1 MHAAEHDGVLLLGEG
16 ESHWL
21 SGALYRE
28 LAPLLNGRHT
38 VQALIARLKGR
49 FSAAEVRYALHR
61 LEAKGLLAE
70 FASELPPE
78 RAAYWSSLGVEPR
91 QAEARVESARV
102 RLLSLGR
109 QAASGLGKV
118 LRSEG
123 VRVVRSRDV
132 ALTVV
137 LVGDY
142 LDGALAEV
150 NRTALRLGR
159 PWLIARLQGREA
171 WLGPCFVPGQTAC
184 WECLTH
190 RLRAHRPVEAW
201 LRRSGKGG
209 AKHLYRA
216 GLGSTSRAA
225 VELLGAVVVRGLGTQ
240 VQGLAGTLA
249 VLDVAAPRLEHHT
262 VVRRPQCP
270 ECGDASRVAAAQEQ
284 PVVLQPGRKT
294 FTRDG
299 GRRGV
304 APAELVRRYRHHVSP
319 LTGVVPRLEPYSGPA
334 SGVAPVFDAGPNL
347 AFASGD
353 MRLLGAA
360 ARSHSGGKGM
370 SAAQAEASA
379 LAESIERFC
388 GLFQGDE
395 ARRSASFQELGEVAI
410 HPERYLLFSDR
421 QYQAAGA
428 QRAQEVPS
436 ALYVPARLEP
446 DRRVDWTPLWSL
458 THGARRYLPTALCFY
473 GHREASG
480 PPIGRATSNGCA
492 AGSTLEEAILQG
504 FLELVERDGVALWWY
519 NRLSRPRVALT
530 EFDEPYVHALLAHY
544 QELGREVWVLD
555 LTSDLGIP
563 VMAAIS
569 RRVDGGQER
578 VIFGFGAH
586 LQPELALVRALTELN
601 QSLPYVDSPGTGD
614 SSTVMGRWLRSASV
628 AAHPYLAPAVGASS
642 TPSSFQRLGGEE
654 VLEDVR
660 TCVQLARARGLEVLV
675 LDQTRPDIGLPVV
688 RVVVPGLRH
697 FWPRLGPGRLYDVP
711 VQLGWL
717 QAPRAEE
724 DLNPTPMVL

>member
-1 MHAAEHDGVLLLGEG
+1 MLLLGEG

-28 LAPLLNGRHT
+28 LAPLLDGHHT
-38 VQALIARLKGR
+38 VQGLISRLKGR

-61 LEAKGLLAE
+61 LEAKGLLIE
-70 FASELPPE
+70 PGPELPQA

-91 QAEARVESARV
+91 QAEARLKSARV

-109 QAASGLGKV
+109 QAVGGLGKV
-118 LRSEG
+118 LHSEG
-123 VRVVRSRDV
+123 VRVVRSSD
-132 ALTVV
+132 ATLTVV

-142 LDGALAEV
+142 LDEALAEV
-150 NRTALRLGR
+150 NRAALRSGR

-184 WECLTH
+184 WECLIH
-190 RLRAHRPVEAW
+190 RLRAHRPVEDW
-201 LRRSGKGG
+201 LRRSGVGG
-209 AKHLYRA
+209 ARHLYRA
-216 GLGSTSRAA
+216 GLGATSRAA
-225 VELLGAVVVRGLGTQ
+225 VEMLGALVVRGLGTQ
-240 VQGLAGTLA
+240 VQGLAGTMA
-249 VLDVAAPRLEHHT
+249 VLDVAAPRLEHHP

-270 ECGDASRVAAAQEQ
+270 ECGEAGRVAAVQEQ
-284 PVVLQPGRKT
+284 PVVLQPRPKI

-299 GRRGV
+299 GYRGV

-319 LTGVVPRLEPYSGPA
+319 LTGVVPRLEPYPGAA

-347 AFASGD
+347 AFGSGD
-353 MRLLGAA
+353 LRLLGAA

-388 GLFQGDE
+388 GVFQGDE
-395 ARRSASFQELGEVAI
+395 ARRSASLQELGEAAI
-410 HPERYLLFSDR
+410 HPERYLLFSER
-421 QYQAAGA
+421 QYQAADS
-428 QRAQEVPS
+428 RRTQEVPS
-436 ALYVPARLEP
+436 TLYVPARLEP
-446 DRRVDWTPLWSL
+446 DRRVDWSPLWSL
-458 THGARRYLPTALCFY
+458 THEARRYLPTALCFY

-480 PPIGRATSNGCA
+480 SPIGRASSNGCA
-492 AGSTLEEAILQG
+492 AGSSLEEAILQG

-519 NRLSRPRVALT
+519 NRLSRPRVALKD
-530 EFDEPYVHALLAHY
+530 FDEPYVHALLAHY

-555 LTSDLGIP
+555 LTNDLGIP
-563 VMAAIS
+563 VMAAVS

-578 VIFGFGAH
+578 VSFGFGAH
-586 LQPELALVRALTELN
+586 LEPGVALVRALTELN
-601 QSLPYVDSPGTGD
+601 QSLPYADSSGTRD
-614 SSTVMGRWLRSASV
+614 DSTVMGRWLGSASV
-628 AAHPYLAPAVGASS
+628 AAHPYLAPVAGASS
-642 TPSSFQRLGGEE
+642 TPSSFQHLGGED

-711 VQLGWL
+711 VQVGWL
-717 QAPRAEE
+717 QAPLAEE
-724 DLNPTPMVL
+724 ALNPIPMVL